1 MRGSA
6 PAVLNRHL
14 PRHAQPVEFAKLTL
28 VDGKPVYTVLK
39 PEEVQSLLEE
49 GKRIKNEEEAAEK
62 AKKEAKAR
70 QRKAAQKDGA
80 DK

>member
-1 MRGSA
+1 MALRPLSSTA
-6 PAVLNRHL
+6 TSRATRT
-14 PRHAQPVEFAKLTL
+14 PVEFAKLTL